1 MAGMKKREFYKYA
14 CGREKSLQLLN
25 MIYGEIEDYVHR
37 IDDLG
42 YNATKFGNP
51 EAIEVPEKQ
60 VEHIRAEV
68 NNMKALWDHIAKC
81 QSTFETYMQTGWPA
95 IEPFEMEDVVKKFM
109 SGLKNMKVDR
119 RCDAYEG
126 LMKEIKK
133 WLTFLPLIGEL
144 RNEAMRERHWDMIRK
159 LVGREFQVDE
169 TLFLRDIYDMNLAQ
183 YAEDVEE
190 CTDQA
195 KQEAKMEKTLQKLQE
210 VWQEVKF
217 EFHPHKNT
225 EYSTA
230 KLVEE
235 DFEMLEEDQTK
246 VTAMLGSRYLATFE
260 DQVNMWNRNL
270 ELINNVVSSLREV
283 Q

>member
-1 MAGMKKREFYKYA
+1 
-14 CGREKSLQLLN
+14 
-25 MIYGEIEDYVHR
+25 
-37 IDDLG
+37 
-42 YNATKFGNP
+42 
-51 EAIEVPEKQ
+51 
-60 VEHIRAEV
+60 
-68 NNMKALWDHIAKC
+68 
-81 QSTFETYMQTGWPA
+81 MQTGWPA